1 MKNPVEIIL
10 KRKVKCEAYALIMTV
25 ARYGDQSE
33 ILAILKLFEEHGSVN
48 KSTVNEELLS
58 QNANSQYGQN
68 VLIVL
73 ESLGLIRAKFDS
85 GKYELTEMGDES
97 LKAGKIPYPSRGVSS
112 VLVSSDPLLPA
123 EILDVKD
130 FDVSKT
136 TQESGNNIKALPAEF
151 IGVMKKLSKKTLEL
165 PVGNKERIV
174 ITDYSESGIRGRCND
189 DYGLSL
195 RIRYGEKPELYFN
208 SNEDVRIKCPDELES
223 GRILE
228 ELLHDYGNM
237 TEKNDEPVLLLR
249 ADGLTRSELK
259 TFTKTFNLSGPQI
272 EGYGSFLPLSIRN
285 MSIFPE
291 TLSEAKKWAWKL
303 VLGSIDRYIGKKEYD
318 EITYKVC
325 LKFADTYSAQ
335 NIASSIPNHD
345 NLMKMAKSEDTE
357 LKDQFWYIVAPDDL
371 SPRRDRE

>member
-10 KRKVKCEAYALIMTV
+10 KRKVKCEAYALVMTV

-73 ESLGLIRAKFDS
+73 ESLGLIRAKSDL

-228 ELLHDYGNM
+228 ELLHDYGNL

-285 MSIFPE
+285 ISIFPE

-303 VLGSIDRYIGKKEYD
+303 VLDSIDRYIGKKEYD

-335 NIASSIPNHD
+335 NIASSIPNYD